1 MQEQI
6 HQLIELAHSGQCDK
20 ALQIARDIL
29 AKDPSQAA
37 AWKWLAYLAP
47 DPHEALYT
55 AQQLQALSPDDP
67 WLESALPA
75 LRARAS
81 GSDDAPRARHT
92 EPGTRPGW
100 SPAVYTALI
109 GLLVVGVVALTL
121 ILSEQIAPRSGA
133 GAIVAAS
140 EAEASPARRLFSGGR
155 VSRLSRLDPVRV
167 SLIGGADGASST
179 AVLIPE
185 VVEQTDTRFY
195 TFEASTEEE
204 IRAAVYNDG
213 PTLKSGQKS
222 IAMTSY
228 QIWVQWKAR
237 QSASACQMTEAVVNL
252 NVTYTL
258 PQWIPTGDPP
268 DILFEQWEH
277 FYDYVASHE
286 EHHGL
291 LARDC
296 ADYLVE
302 QLKQLESQPT
312 CTGIENAI
320 NELVDEAYAYCEELQ
335 TAFDLEFGRTSFP
348 LPEDR

>member
-1 MQEQI
+1 TGRPMQEQI
-6 HQLIELAHSGQCDK
+6 HQLIELAHSGHCDK

-29 AKDPSQAA
+29 AKDPSRAD
-37 AWKWLAYLAP
+37 AWKWLAYLTP
-47 DPHEALYT
+47 DAHEALYA
-55 AQQLQALSPDDP
+55 AQQFQALSPDDP

-81 GSDDAPRARHT
+81 GSDDDAPRRARRA
-92 EPGTRPGW
+92 EAGTRAGW
-100 SPAVYTALI
+100 SPAVYTALV

-121 ILSEQIAPRSGA
+121 MLSEQIAPRSGA
-133 GAIVAAS
+133 GAIVAVH
-140 EAEASPARRLFSGGR
+140 EAETSPARRLFGGGR

-167 SLIGGADGASST
+167 SLTGGADGPGSSV
-179 AVLIPE
+179 ALIPE

-195 TFEASTEEE
+195 TFEAATEEE
-204 IRAAVYNDG
+204 IREAVYNNG

-277 FYDYVASHE
+277 FYDYVASH
-286 EHHGL
+286 
-291 LARDC
+291 
-296 ADYLVE
+296 
-302 QLKQLESQPT
+302 
-312 CTGIENAI
+312 
-320 NELVDEAYAYCEELQ
+320 
-335 TAFDLEFGRTSFP
+335 
-348 LPEDR
+348 